1 MIGIIAG
8 SGAAMLDGLRIER
21 EQTVTTVYG
30 DPAGPLLHGAFAGV
44 PIVFLNRHGP
54 GHALAPHRLNYRA
67 NLQAFS
73 AVGVRTVLAIAA
85 VGGITAAMRPPRVV
99 IPSQI
104 IDYTWGRSHTLFDGG
119 EMPVT
124 HVDFTQPY
132 SEPLRQ
138 QLLVAARACGVDAA
152 DGGVY
157 GATQGPRLETA
168 AEIDRMER
176 DRCDIVG
183 MTGMP
188 EAAIARELDLPYA
201 CCAIVANRAAG
212 RAAGPISMAE
222 IEANMASGLR
232 AVVRLFAIAVP
243 AIAGEPI
250 PAAR

>member
-8 SGAAMLDGLRIER
+8 SGAATLEGLRVDR
-21 EQTVTTVYG
+21 EQTLTTAYG

-54 GHALAPHRLNYRA
+54 GHALPPHRVNYRA

-73 AVGVRTVLAIAA
+73 AVGVRRVLAIAA
-85 VGGITAAMRPPRVV
+85 VGGITAEMRPPRVV
-99 IPSQI
+99 IPSQL

-119 EMPVT
+119 GVPVT
-124 HVDFTQPY
+124 HVDFTRPY
-132 SEPLRQ
+132 CEPLRQ
-138 QLLVAARACGVDAA
+138 HLLLAARATGVDAA

-176 DRCDIVG
+176 DGCDIVG

-188 EAAIARELDLPYA
+188 EAAVARELDLSYA
-201 CCAIVANRAAG
+201 CCALVANRAAG
-212 RAAGPISMAE
+212 RGIEPIRMAE
-222 IEANMASGLR
+222 IEANLASGMH
-232 AVVRLFAIAVP
+232 AVAKMLAIALP
-243 AIAGEPI
+243 AIARETI
-250 PAAR
+250 PRSR